1 MFHLLVLLSD
11 PLSLYY
17 LLQGEIFILDVVKK
31 LWLLL

>member
-11 PLSLYY
+11 LLSLYY
-17 LLQGEIFILDVVKK
+17 PFQGEIFILDAANK